1 MENAG
6 MNSSGGSGGG
16 GSGVSQQEFDRLVD
30 QNQQIIDLLNDLV
43 DQIKSQNMN
52 NR

>member
-1 MENAG
+1 MSSSG
-6 MNSSGGSGGG
+6 SSGGGAK
-16 GSGVSQQEFDRLVD
+16 GVSQEEFDRLVD

-52 NR
+52 SR